1 MIETVFI
8 ILMCFAC
15 VLCILAM
22 IIIIID
28 LYDNSFY
35 KKKEQKSKKIQN
47 KK

>member
-35 KKKEQKSKKIQN
+35 KKKEQNNKKIQN
-47 KK
+47 KE